1 MKIVIFFITMP
12 EKIQNEAILEAILF
26 SQEKGLR
33 DIAQNVDSLVIQQDQ
48 DRKEPLLVEAIKQ
61 INKLVDTLKDKQSK

>member
-33 DIAQNVDSLVIQQDQ
+33 NIAQNVDSLVIQQDQ
-48 DRKEPLLVEAIKQ
+48 DRKEPLLAEAIKQ